1 MNKKEFQTAMLL
13 YTAKRLNETEFK
25 DQERTVQLA
34 YQLGIAIGLLYDLAD
49 ADSYNY
55 KRILYTLHPEL
66 KNKK

>member
-1 MNKKEFQTAMLL
+1 MNKKEFQKELLL
-13 YTAKRLNETEFK
+13 YTAKRLNETDFK

-34 YQLGIAIGLLYDLAD
+34 YQLGIAIGLLWDLTD

>member
-1 MNKKEFQTAMLL
+1 MTKKEFQTAMLI
-13 YTAKRLNETEFK
+13 YTAKKLNETDFK

-34 YQLGIAIGLLYDLAD
+34 YQLGIAIGLLYDLAE

-55 KRILYTLHPEL
+55 KRILYTLYPEL

>member
-1 MNKKEFQTAMLL
+1 MTKQEFQTAMLL

-25 DQERTVQLA
+25 DQERTLQLA
-34 YQLGIAIGLLYDLAD
+34 YQLGIAIGLLYDLAE

-55 KRILYTLHPEL
+55 KRILYTLYPEL

>member
-1 MNKKEFQTAMLL
+1 MNKKEFQKELLL
-13 YTAKRLNETEFK
+13 YTAKRLNETDFK

-34 YQLGIAIGLLYDLAD
+34 YQLGIAIGLLYDLVD

>member
-1 MNKKEFQTAMLL
+1 MTKQEFQTAMLL

-25 DQERTVQLA
+25 DQERTLQLA
-34 YQLGIAIGLLYDLAD
+34 YQMGVMISILYDLAE

-55 KRILYTLHPEL
+55 KRILYTLYPEL